1 MNRQPTPKVI
11 GAFVI
16 GFAFVAG
23 AYVLSNFGEPPS
35 SAPTLKAEIQTQKA
49 SLRTAIPV
57 TDEDGNKIEDWRDEF
72 VISEPI
78 VIDSE
83 ETGPYEP
90 PTTLTGQTGVA
101 FFEDI
106 VRSHSYGPAVSDEQ
120 IVSQTIGALKQ
131 KTSQGIYDTPDVKLL
146 HASDGETIRTYANAV
161 ALAIMENSAT
171 DLDTELLILRD
182 VANRRDESRIDELR
196 DLAELY
202 RLTRDAVIEVPA
214 PKTLLKEHLDLINAL
229 HAVHHDVL
237 GMTLTFEDPAYAI
250 MRVKR
255 YQDDVLGMVM
265 ALENL
270 YLAFEPHAS
279 LFTVEDP
286 AVFFVDFNPT
296 NRIRI

>member
-16 GFAFVAG
+16 GFALVSG

-35 SAPTLKAEIQTQKA
+35 SAPTVKTTIQTQKA
-49 SLRTAIPV
+49 SLRTAIPI

-72 VISEPI
+72 VVSEPI
-78 VIDSE
+78 VVNSE
-83 ETGPYEP
+83 GSGPYEP
-90 PTTLTGQTGVA
+90 PTTLTGQTGIT
-101 FFEDI
+101 FFQDI
-106 VRSHSYGPAVSDEQ
+106 VRSHSFGPAINDEQ
-120 IVSQTIGALKQ
+120 VVSQTIGVLKQ

-146 HASDGETIRTYANAV
+146 HATDGESIRTYANAV

-182 VANRRDESRIDELR
+182 ITNRRDESRIAELQ

-202 RLTRDAVIEVPA
+202 RLTRDAVLEIPV

-237 GMTLTFEDPAYAI
+237 GMTLTFEDPAYAL

-255 YQDDVLGMVM
+255 YQDDILGMVI

-270 YLAFEPHAS
+270 YLVFEPHAS